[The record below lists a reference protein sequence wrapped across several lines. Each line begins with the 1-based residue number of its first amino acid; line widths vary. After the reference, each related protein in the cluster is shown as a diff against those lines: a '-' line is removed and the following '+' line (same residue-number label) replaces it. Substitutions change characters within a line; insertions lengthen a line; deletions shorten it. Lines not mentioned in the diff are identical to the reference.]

1 MEKTLIQFIKTA
13 AAKLHDSKL
22 KRLGGKEITLAL
34 EGVVQ
39 ALGLDNKDE
48 AILFTALFDRSCSG
62 YSCDL
67 GDMASYF
74 GCTQLDIMEYVSS
87 LKSLMKKGL
96 VVQTDLSECRMT
108 RQNFIASNYAI
119 NCILENKKPEFRKA
133 RILEKEFD
141 RYDFCKLVDAQIQ
154 DNNVTAESLFQF
166 IEQAEEENLTMP
178 FVKDLKTII
187 TSIPARAL
195 FYEVC
200 YDFFD
205 RNGDGRSDL
214 TRTLSDMY
222 EAYGVRFMERK
233 ALLDG
238 SHPLIQTDLVEMS
251 GDKEDILLTD
261 TGKQLFLGE
270 DFGAFGKQYSGLNRY
285 SFARE
290 VKEYV
295 HSKEHDVENSRAKMR
310 LAAKIR
316 QIEDSNRNITCL
328 QKVRDIL
335 SEEDFRALFYIVCDA
350 CANGDMISISRE
362 LNELYSIKER
372 NTNLKLFKDEIH
384 KMQRLD
390 LVEMVTET
398 SFFGQYTVLQL
409 TDKGKELYFEEDA
422 QLFIEKADKK
432 ELIVS
437 ADIKEKR
444 LFFSKKEQE
453 QLKLIG
459 DMLQEK
465 NYQSLVSR
473 LESKGLTKGIAV
485 LLYGAPGTGKTESV
499 MQWAKQSGR
508 DIIHVDISA
517 SKSMWYGESEKIVKD
532 IFTRY
537 KRICKRSSVK
547 PILLFNEADA
557 IFSKRRDMDGG
568 RSTDQTENTIQ
579 NIILEEM
586 EKLDGILIAT
596 TNLAD
601 NLDKAFERRFLF
613 KVRFERPSL
622 EAKRNIWLNKLP
634 GLSTKDASCLASDY
648 DFSGGEIDNIV
659 RKVTMMEVID
669 GVCPSIDIINKLCS
683 EEKIAQPYA
692 KIGFSR

>member
-1 MEKTLIQFIKTA
+1 MEKTLIQFIKVA
-13 AAKLHDSKL
+13 ASKLHDSKL
-22 KRLGGKEITLAL
+22 KRLGGKDVTLAL
-34 EGVVQ
+34 DGVVQ
-39 ALGLDNKDE
+39 ALNLDSKDE
-48 AILFTALFDRSCSG
+48 AILFTALFDKSCSE

-67 GDMASYF
+67 ADIARYF
-74 GCTQLDIMEYVSS
+74 GCTQLDIMEYVSA
-87 LKSLMKKGL
+87 LKSLVKKGL
-96 VVQTDLSECRMT
+96 VVQTDLSECRIT
-108 RQNFIASNYAI
+108 RQNFIVSNYAI
-119 NCILENKKPEFRKA
+119 SCILENKKPEFREA

-141 RYDFCKLVDAQIQ
+141 RYDFCKLVNTQIQ
-154 DNNVTAESLFQF
+154 DNNVTAEALFQF
-166 IEQAEEENLTMP
+166 IEQTEKENMAMP
-178 FVKDLKTII
+178 LVKDLQAVI

-205 RNGDGRSDL
+205 RDGNGRSDL
-214 TRTLSDMY
+214 TNTLRDMY
-222 EAYGVRFMERK
+222 EAYGVRFRERK
-233 ALLDG
+233 NLLDG
-238 SHPLIQTDLVEMS
+238 SHPLIQADLVEIS
-251 GDKEDILLTD
+251 GDKENILLTVA
-261 TGKQLFLGE
+261 GRKLFLGE

-285 SFARE
+285 SFAHE

-295 HSKEHDVENSRAKMR
+295 HSKEHDVENPRAMMR

-316 QIEDSNRNITCL
+316 QMEDSNRHITSL
-328 QKVRDIL
+328 QKIKDIL

-350 CANGDMISISRE
+350 CANGDVISISKE
-362 LNELYSIKER
+362 LNELYAVKER
-372 NTNLKLFKDEIH
+372 NVNLKLFKDEMH

-398 SFFGQYTVLQL
+398 SFFGEYTILKL
-409 TDKGKELYFEEDA
+409 TDKAKELYFEEDA
-422 QLFIEKADKK
+422 QLFIEKVDKK
-432 ELIVS
+432 ELI
-437 ADIKEKR
+437 ACTNIKEKR
-444 LFFSKKEQE
+444 LFFSAKEQE
-453 QLKLIG
+453 QLTLVG
-459 DMLQEK
+459 NTLQEQ
-465 NYQSLVSR
+465 NYQSLVKR
-473 LESKGLTKGIAV
+473 LELKGLAKGIAV

-499 MQWAKQSGR
+499 MQWARQSGR

-517 SKSMWYGESEKIVKD
+517 AKSMWYGESEKIVKD

-537 KRICKRSSVK
+537 KRMCKRSSVK

-557 IFSKRRDMDGG
+557 IFSKRHNMDGG

-613 KVRFERPSL
+613 KIRFERPTV
-622 EAKRNIWLNKLP
+622 EAKRNIWLDKLS
-634 GLSTKDASCLASDY
+634 GLSLDEATRLASDY

-659 RKVTMMEVID
+659 RKATMMEVID
-669 GVCPSIDIINKLCS
+669 GICPSIDSINRLCK
-683 EEKIAQPYA
+683 EEKISKPYT

>member
-1 MEKTLIQFIKTA
+1 MEKTLIQFIKVA
-13 AAKLHDSKL
+13 ASKLHDSKL
-22 KRLGGKEITLAL
+22 KRLGGKDVTLAL
-34 EGVVQ
+34 DGVVQ
-39 ALGLDNKDE
+39 ALNLDSKDE
-48 AILFTALFDRSCSG
+48 AILFTALFDKSCSE

-67 GDMASYF
+67 ADIARYF
-74 GCTQLDIMEYVSS
+74 GCTQLDIMEYVSA
-87 LKSLMKKGL
+87 LKSLVKKGL
-96 VVQTDLSECRMT
+96 VVQTDLSECRIT
-108 RQNFIASNYAI
+108 RQNFIVSNYAI
-119 NCILENKKPEFRKA
+119 SCILENKKPEFREA

-141 RYDFCKLVDAQIQ
+141 RYDFCKLVNTQIQ
-154 DNNVTAESLFQF
+154 DNNVTAEALFQF
-166 IEQAEEENLTMP
+166 IEQTEKENMAMP
-178 FVKDLKTII
+178 LVKDLQAVI

-205 RNGDGRSDL
+205 RDGNGRSDL
-214 TRTLSDMY
+214 TNTLRDMY
-222 EAYGVRFMERK
+222 EAYGVRFRERK
-233 ALLDG
+233 NLLDG
-238 SHPLIQTDLVEMS
+238 SHPLIQADLVEIS
-251 GDKEDILLTD
+251 GDKENILLTVA
-261 TGKQLFLGE
+261 GRKLFLGE

-285 SFARE
+285 SFAHE

-295 HSKEHDVENSRAKMR
+295 HSKEHDVENPRAMMR

-316 QIEDSNRNITCL
+316 QMEDSNRHITSL
-328 QKVRDIL
+328 QKIKDIL

-350 CANGDMISISRE
+350 CANGDVISISKE
-362 LNELYSIKER
+362 LNELYAVKER
-372 NTNLKLFKDEIH
+372 NVNLKLFKDEMH

-398 SFFGQYTVLQL
+398 SFFGEYTVLKL
-409 TDKGKELYFEEDA
+409 TDKAKELYFEEDA
-422 QLFIEKADKK
+422 QLFIEKVDKK
-432 ELIVS
+432 ELI
-437 ADIKEKR
+437 ACTDIKEKR
-444 LFFSKKEQE
+444 LFFSAKEQE
-453 QLKLIG
+453 QLTLVG
-459 DMLQEK
+459 NTLQEQ
-465 NYQSLVSR
+465 NYQSLVKR
-473 LESKGLTKGIAV
+473 LELKGLAKGIAV

-499 MQWAKQSGR
+499 MQWARQSGR

-517 SKSMWYGESEKIVKD
+517 AKSMWYGESEKIVKD

-537 KRICKRSSVK
+537 KRMCKRSSVK

-557 IFSKRRDMDGG
+557 IFSKRHNMDGG

-613 KVRFERPSL
+613 KIRFERPTV
-622 EAKRNIWLNKLP
+622 EAKRNIWLDKLS
-634 GLSTKDASCLASDY
+634 GLSLDEATRLASDY

-659 RKVTMMEVID
+659 RKATMMEVID
-669 GVCPSIDIINKLCS
+669 GICPSIDSINRLCK
-683 EEKIAQPYA
+683 EEKISKPYT

>member
-1 MEKTLIQFIKTA
+1 MEKTLIQFIKVA
-13 AAKLHDSKL
+13 ASKLHDSKL
-22 KRLGGKEITLAL
+22 KRLGGKDVTLAL
-34 EGVVQ
+34 DGVVQ
-39 ALGLDNKDE
+39 ALNLDSKDE
-48 AILFTALFDRSCSG
+48 AILFTALFDKSCSE

-67 GDMASYF
+67 ADIARYF
-74 GCTQLDIMEYVSS
+74 GCTQLDIMEYVSA
-87 LKSLMKKGL
+87 LKSLVKKGL
-96 VVQTDLSECRMT
+96 VVQTDLSECRIT
-108 RQNFIASNYAI
+108 RQNFIVSNYAI
-119 NCILENKKPEFRKA
+119 SCILENKKPEFREA

-141 RYDFCKLVDAQIQ
+141 RYDFCKLVNTQIQ
-154 DNNVTAESLFQF
+154 DNNVTAEALFQF
-166 IEQAEEENLTMP
+166 IEQTEKENMAMP
-178 FVKDLKTII
+178 LVKDLQAVI

-205 RNGDGRSDL
+205 RDGNGRSDL
-214 TRTLSDMY
+214 TNTLRDMY
-222 EAYGVRFMERK
+222 EAYGVRFRERK
-233 ALLDG
+233 NLLDG
-238 SHPLIQTDLVEMS
+238 SHPLIQADLVEIS
-251 GDKEDILLTD
+251 GDKENILLTVA
-261 TGKQLFLGE
+261 GRKLFLGE

-285 SFARE
+285 SFAHE

-295 HSKEHDVENSRAKMR
+295 HSKEHDVENPRAMMR

-316 QIEDSNRNITCL
+316 QMEDSNRHITSL
-328 QKVRDIL
+328 QKIKDIL

-350 CANGDMISISRE
+350 CANGDVISISKE
-362 LNELYSIKER
+362 LNELYAVKER
-372 NTNLKLFKDEIH
+372 NVNLKLFKDEMH

-398 SFFGQYTVLQL
+398 SFFGEYTILKL
-409 TDKGKELYFEEDA
+409 TDKAKELYFEEDA
-422 QLFIEKADKK
+422 QLFIEKVDKK
-432 ELIVS
+432 ELI
-437 ADIKEKR
+437 ACTNIKEKR
-444 LFFSKKEQE
+444 LFFSAKEQE
-453 QLKLIG
+453 QLTLVG
-459 DMLQEK
+459 NTLQEQ
-465 NYQSLVSR
+465 NYQSLVKR
-473 LESKGLTKGIAV
+473 LELKGLAKGIAI

-499 MQWAKQSGR
+499 MQWARQSGR

-517 SKSMWYGESEKIVKD
+517 AKSMWYGESEKIVKD

-537 KRICKRSSVK
+537 KRMCKRSSVK

-557 IFSKRRDMDGG
+557 IFSKRHNMDGG

-613 KVRFERPSL
+613 KIRFERPTV
-622 EAKRNIWLNKLP
+622 EAKRNIWLDKLS
-634 GLSTKDASCLASDY
+634 GLSLDEATRLASDY

-659 RKVTMMEVID
+659 RKATMMEVID
-669 GVCPSIDIINKLCS
+669 GICPSIDSINRLCK
-683 EEKIAQPYA
+683 EEKISKPYT

>member
-1 MEKTLIQFIKTA
+1 MEKTLIQFIKVA
-13 AAKLHDSKL
+13 ASKLHDSKL
-22 KRLGGKEITLAL
+22 KRLGGKDVTLAL
-34 EGVVQ
+34 DGVVQ
-39 ALGLDNKDE
+39 ALSLDSKDE
-48 AILFTALFDRSCSG
+48 AILFTALFDKSCSE

-67 GDMASYF
+67 ADIARYF
-74 GCTQLDIMEYVSS
+74 GCTQLDIMEYVSA
-87 LKSLMKKGL
+87 LKSLVKKGL
-96 VVQTDLSECRMT
+96 VVQTDLSECRIT
-108 RQNFIASNYAI
+108 RQNFIVSNYAI
-119 NCILENKKPEFRKA
+119 SCILENKKPEFREA

-141 RYDFCKLVDAQIQ
+141 RYDFCKLVNTQIQ
-154 DNNVTAESLFQF
+154 DNNVTAEALFQF
-166 IEQAEEENLTMP
+166 IEQTEKENMAMP
-178 FVKDLKTII
+178 LVKDLQAVI

-205 RNGDGRSDL
+205 RDGNGRSDL
-214 TRTLSDMY
+214 TNTLRDMY
-222 EAYGVRFMERK
+222 EAYGVRFRERK
-233 ALLDG
+233 NLLDG
-238 SHPLIQTDLVEMS
+238 SHPLIQADLVEIS
-251 GDKEDILLTD
+251 GDKENILLTVA
-261 TGKQLFLGE
+261 GRKLFLGE

-285 SFARE
+285 SFAHE

-295 HSKEHDVENSRAKMR
+295 HSKEYDVENPRAMMR

-316 QIEDSNRNITCL
+316 QMEDSNRHITSL
-328 QKVRDIL
+328 QKIKDIL

-350 CANGDMISISRE
+350 CANGDVISISKE
-362 LNELYSIKER
+362 LNELYAVKER
-372 NTNLKLFKDEIH
+372 NVNLKLFKDEMH

-398 SFFGQYTVLQL
+398 SFFGEYTILKL
-409 TDKGKELYFEEDA
+409 TDKAKELYFEEDA
-422 QLFIEKADKK
+422 QLFIEKVDKK
-432 ELIVS
+432 ELI
-437 ADIKEKR
+437 ACTNIKEKR
-444 LFFSKKEQE
+444 LFFSAKEQE
-453 QLKLIG
+453 QLTLVG
-459 DMLQEK
+459 NTLQEQ
-465 NYQSLVSR
+465 NYQSLVKR
-473 LESKGLTKGIAV
+473 LELKGLAKGIAI

-499 MQWAKQSGR
+499 MQWARQSGR

-517 SKSMWYGESEKIVKD
+517 AKSMWYGESEKIVKD

-537 KRICKRSSVK
+537 KRMCKRSSVK

-557 IFSKRRDMDGG
+557 IFSKRHNMDGG

-613 KVRFERPSL
+613 KIRFERPTV
-622 EAKRNIWLNKLP
+622 EAKRNIWLDKLS
-634 GLSTKDASCLASDY
+634 GLSLDEATRLASDY

-659 RKVTMMEVID
+659 RKATMMEVID
-669 GVCPSIDIINKLCS
+669 GICPSIDSINRLCK
-683 EEKIAQPYA
+683 EEKISKPYT